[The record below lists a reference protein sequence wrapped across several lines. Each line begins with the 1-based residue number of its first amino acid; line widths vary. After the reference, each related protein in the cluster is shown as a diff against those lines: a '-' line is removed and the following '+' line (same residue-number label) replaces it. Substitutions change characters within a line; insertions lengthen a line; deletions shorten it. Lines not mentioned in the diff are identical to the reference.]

1 MMRSRW
7 IEREKSISTSFNW
20 VPTISDQ
27 PAFFLSSKFWQVVVL
42 VIQNI
47 IFAALFI
54 HTAHYIGS
62 VVPASCIMVPSV
74 GEGSLCCMDMKIPH
88 KIDGTLQGEAIRF
101 WIAQLI
107 YSLALQQSQCMHTTL
122 ESLTFP
128 RPHFLSIRPLSLS
141 RSTHTHTHHDG
152 SVVSIEATF
161 GADRPNRGCDRI
173 SDRSRRDS
181 RNCPKIIFT
190 IIHRTLETSNNRM
203 MNRELLRFVLIP

>member
-1 MMRSRW
+1 M
-7 IEREKSISTSFNW
+7 
-20 VPTISDQ
+20 
-27 PAFFLSSKFWQVVVL
+27 
-42 VIQNI
+42 IQNI

-141 RSTHTHTHHDG
+141 RSTHTHTHIMMAVWCQSRPPSELIG
-152 SVVSIEATF
+152 PIEAVIVSVT
-161 GADRPNRGCDRI
+161 GAGV
-173 SDRSRRDS
+173 
-181 RNCPKIIFT
+181 
-190 IIHRTLETSNNRM
+190 IHATALK
-203 MNRELLRFVLIP
+203 